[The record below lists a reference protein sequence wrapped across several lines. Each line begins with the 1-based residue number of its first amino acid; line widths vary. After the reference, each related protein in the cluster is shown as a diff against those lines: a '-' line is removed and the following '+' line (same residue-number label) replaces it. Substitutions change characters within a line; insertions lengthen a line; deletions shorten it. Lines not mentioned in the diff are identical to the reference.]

1 VAINYYL
8 TRINEARGKSERAYI
23 NHLLSF
29 NPIDCVANCET
40 HERNGVEKKK
50 KKRCVRTTNVFD
62 FHERKFNVKIKK
74 NYSGLQQAS
83 LSVFTY
89 SSKIEESFKIN
100 GENNE
105 IYLYVIN
112 YL

>member
-50 KKRCVRTTNVFD
+50 KKMYP
-62 FHERKFNVKIKK
+62 H
-74 NYSGLQQAS
+74 
-83 LSVFTY
+83 
-89 SSKIEESFKIN
+89 
-100 GENNE
+100 
-105 IYLYVIN
+105 
-112 YL
+112 

>member
-29 NPIDCVANCET
+29 NPIDCVANYET
-40 HERNGVEKKK
+40 HERNGVEKK

-62 FHERKFNVKIKK
+62 STNENSTSKLRKITADYNRHHCPFLHT
-74 NYSGLQQAS
+74 LQK
-83 LSVFTY
+83 
-89 SSKIEESFKIN
+89 SKSHLN
-100 GENNE
+100 QSQNDENNK
-105 IYLYVIN
+105 IYS
-112 YL
+112 